1 MLKILKHVKSEIIP
15 IIIITIL
22 LIVQAV
28 SELSLPDY
36 TSNIVNVGIQQN
48 GIENAVP
55 SVIREQTMSG
65 LLNYID
71 DKEIVLDKYK
81 LIEKNN
87 LSEQELNEYIENYP
101 ILEEENIYELKD
113 ISNDEINQ
121 LNDIFTVSIAKFLS
135 NTNSEISSVLA
146 GYQEDNNNVPETLIT
161 QAAVEFIKNEYKEIG
176 INLEKT
182 QTNYII
188 LAGLQMLGIAFAS
201 MLASIVVTLFAS
213 RISAKICMKLRKDIF
228 EKVVNFSN
236 AEFTKFSTASLIT
249 RSTNDIQQ
257 IQLLIFMLFRI
268 VIYSPLLGIGGII
281 KVLGTNNNMAW
292 VIAVAVFAIIV
303 LVLILFSI
311 AMPKFKKLQELI
323 DKINLIAREFLT
335 GLSVIKAFNTQK
347 HEEERFDKANTN
359 LTKTNLFLSRV
370 MTIMMPTMMIIM
382 NLITILIVW
391 VGASNI
397 NDGYMQVGDLMAF
410 IQYTI
415 QIVMSFLM
423 LSMVSIML
431 PRAAVSVK
439 RIAEVLNEEIV
450 INDPVNPKKIDTD
463 KKGYLEFKNV
473 TFKYPDAQEDV
484 ITDIN
489 FVAKPGETT
498 AIIGSTG
505 SGKSTIV
512 KLIPRFYDV
521 TKGEILIDG
530 VNIKDITQHDLRER
544 LGYVPQKGLLFSGTI
559 ESNIKYGDKEISDQ
573 EMIKAAQIA
582 QAEEFIEQ
590 KEDKYNS
597 EISQGGTNVS
607 GGQKQRLSIARAVA
621 KNPEIYI
628 FDDSFSALDYK
639 TDAKLRKALQE
650 QTKNATVIIV
660 AQRINTVLQADQII
674 VLKEGKI
681 VGKGTH
687 KELMKN
693 CNEYKQIAL
702 SQLSK
707 EELENE

>member
-1 MLKILKHVKSEIIP
+1 M
-15 IIIITIL
+15 
-22 LIVQAV
+22 
-28 SELSLPDY
+28 PDY

-687 KELMKN
+687 KELMEN

>member
-1 MLKILKHVKSEIIP
+1 MTKILEQIKTEKIPILIIP
-15 IIIITIL
+15 IL

-36 TSNIVNVGIQQN
+36 TSNIVNVGIQQS

-55 SVIREQTMSG
+55 SVIREETMLG
-65 LLNYID
+65 LLNFID
-71 DKEIVLDKYK
+71 DKEVVLDKYK
-81 LIEKNN
+81 LIEKDN
-87 LSEQELNEYIENYP
+87 LSEQDLNEYIEDYP
-101 ILEEENIYELKD
+101 ILQEQNVYELQEITD
-113 ISNDEINQ
+113 EEISN
-121 LNDIFTVSIAKFLS
+121 LNNIFTDAIAKLLINTS
-135 NTNSEISSVLA
+135 PEVSEMLQGYEDENTNF
-146 GYQEDNNNVPETLIT
+146 PETLLT
-161 QAAVEFIKNEYKEIG
+161 QTAVEFVKNEYQVIG
-176 INLEKT
+176 IDLEKT

-188 LAGLQMLGIAFAS
+188 IVGLQMIGIALLS
-201 MLASIVVTLFAS
+201 MVVSIVVTLFAS
-213 RISAKICMKLRKDIF
+213 RVSAKICMKIRKDIF
-228 EKVVNFSN
+228 EKVVNFSD

-257 IQLLIFMLFRI
+257 IQMLIVMFFRI
-268 VIYSPLLGIGGII
+268 VIYSPLLGIGGIV
-281 KVLGTNNNMAW
+281 KVLGINSSMAW
-292 VIAVAVFAIIV
+292 VIAVAVFTIMV

-311 AMPKFKKLQELI
+311 AMPKFKKLQDLI

-347 HEEERFDKANTN
+347 HEEERFDTANKN
-359 LTKTNLFLSRV
+359 LTKTNLFLNRV
-370 MTIMMPTMMIIM
+370 MRVMMPTMMLIM
-382 NLITILIVW
+382 NLITVLIVW
-391 VGASNI
+391 VGSGSI
-397 NDGYMQVGDLMAF
+397 NTGYMQVGDLMAF

-423 LSMVSIML
+423 LSIVSIMV
-431 PRAAVSVK
+431 PRALVSLK
-439 RIAEVLNEEIV
+439 RITEVLNEETV
-450 INDPVNPKKIDTD
+450 IKDPAQPKKLDGNQ
-463 KKGYLEFKNV
+463 KGCLEFKNV

-521 TKGEILIDG
+521 TKGEILLNG

-590 KEDKYNS
+590 KPDKYNS
-597 EISQGGTNVS
+597 EIAQGGNNVS
-607 GGQKQRLSIARAVA
+607 GGQKQRLSIARAIA

-650 QTKNATVIIV
+650 ETKGATSIIV
-660 AQRINTVLQADQII
+660 AQRINTVLHADQII